1 MRSPLSSTAST
12 SPSSLS
18 NHFSIITSISLT
30 SVWLQERQKDYPQE
44 QRRIP
49 IDMNIQVQSVS
60 YLIQP
65 IVGGYQICLVFQ
77 HKALEWIWVQ
87 SLHCERF
94 QQGYKVLKLRNF
106 IFKLY
111 HHVFKIWKK
120 FALFQQGLKVWSI
133 TWIWP
138 ACKSIVTTWSAPAAE
153 RRSATSLIKGS
164 MVLMIGIWSV
174 GTGAKLVTP
183 YLAVLQLVLQ

>member
-1 MRSPLSSTAST
+1 MRSPLSSTTST

-49 IDMNIQVQSVS
+49 KYMNIQVQSVS

-120 FALFQQGLKVWSI
+120 VCLANGFTRV
-133 TWIWP
+133 
-138 ACKSIVTTWSAPAAE
+138 
-153 RRSATSLIKGS
+153 
-164 MVLMIGIWSV
+164 
-174 GTGAKLVTP
+174 AKLEVSP
-183 YLAVLQLVLQ
+183 GSGQRASPSWPRGLPRPQRGGLPQAWSRVVWYWW